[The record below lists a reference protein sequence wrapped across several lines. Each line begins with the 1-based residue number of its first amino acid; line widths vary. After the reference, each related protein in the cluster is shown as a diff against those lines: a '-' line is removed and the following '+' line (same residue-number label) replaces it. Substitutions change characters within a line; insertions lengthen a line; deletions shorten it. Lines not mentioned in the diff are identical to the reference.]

1 MIFMQ
6 HIRGAVLA
14 IWQAKLRSFLTI
26 IGIVIGISSVVTV
39 IAVGDGLRAQI
50 KKEVD
55 VLGVKVLTIS
65 TKPQAE
71 SFTKKDIT
79 SLQKLTGVEAAVPIM
94 YVGGTTSSGSANY
107 DSLITATSADVQQV
121 VNQPLSEG
129 RAMSTG
135 ERKVTLI
142 GSAVASG
149 LFGTTSPINK
159 TITITYKNYD
169 QLGQEKIQ
177 KADFKV
183 VGVFKKLSENT
194 SIGLGSQLDAAIF
207 IPLDDG
213 TAINGNRL
221 ELTSMLVKAKDA
233 NNLASMSSQ
242 ITETLKANHSGKQG
256 FTITTAEDVAKS
268 YTNTLNQLTSF
279 IAAVA
284 AISLLV
290 GGIGIMNIMLASVTE
305 RTREIGIRK
314 AIGAK
319 QRTILA
325 QFLVEALLLT
335 FIGGLLG
342 IACSFGLGY
351 LAGQQIKISPQYTV
365 HAYVIGVSISLV
377 IGLVFGV
384 VPALRAARKK
394 PIEAL
399 RHD

>member
-1 MIFMQ
+1 MIIMQ
-6 HIRGAVLA
+6 HLRGAIMA

-26 IGIVIGISSVVTV
+26 IGIVIGVSSVVTV

-71 SFTKKDIT
+71 NFTKKDVASIQQL
-79 SLQKLTGVEAAVPIM
+79 SGVEAAVPIM
-94 YVGGTTSSGSANY
+94 YVGGSTTAGNSSY
-107 DSLITATSADVQQV
+107 DSLVTATSADVQKV
-121 VNQPLSEG
+121 VNQPLTLG
-129 RAMSTG
+129 RAMNPKESH
-135 ERKVTLI
+135 VALI
-142 GSAVASG
+142 GSAVATG
-149 LFGTTSPINK
+149 LFGTASPINQSV
-159 TITITYKNYD
+159 TVTYKTYD

-177 KADFKV
+177 KTNFKV
-183 VGVFKKLSENT
+183 VGVFKKLSENS
-194 SIGLGSQLDAAIF
+194 SIGLGSQLDGAIF

-233 NNLASMSSQ
+233 NELSTVSGQ
-242 ITETLKANHSGKQG
+242 ITNVVKANHAGKQG

-268 YTNTLNQLTSF
+268 YTQTLNQLTSF

-290 GGIGIMNIMLASVTE
+290 GGIGIMNIMLSSVTE

-335 FIGGLLG
+335 MLGGLLG

-351 LAGQQIKISPQYTV
+351 LAGLEIKISPQYTLR
-365 HAYVIGVSISLV
+365 AYLIGVSISFF